1 MIKMEVNL
9 GTKGRL
15 FNGHDENNLT
25 AVTLSIMSVLA
36 QRLCFTIC
44 QHSFPGFYHHLYR
57 F

>member
-1 MIKMEVNL
+1 MEVNL

-44 QHSFPGFYHHLYR
+44 QLSFPGFYHHLYR